1 MTLYPKK
8 CIGAETLLLMLSVI
22 AFWNQRVA
30 AAQPEQ
36 AKPKA
41 QAVDATGQVR
51 IMGIE
56 QCVEQALQSNHRR
69 PASRFEVAMAEAQH
83 RQALAG
89 YWPQVNAKGGY
100 QLLDQ
105 PMNFIFPATTMA
117 IPSQSITVPGGA
129 TMVTIPANAFGPGFP
144 PATLQLP
151 VTYPNQI
158 VNTPAQQFNIPEQNI
173 RVLDRNVVMGSM
185 DMKWLVVDGGMRK
198 GLREQSDGWLEMMRT
213 EARRTD
219 LEIADSVTRFY
230 WGAVLARQL
239 HQLGSD
245 TLARMEMTL
254 RLTESVYKEGAG
266 KVTKAD
272 YLDNQVMVESLRAMV
287 AQLEKN
293 EVMSQA
299 ALANAIGLPWTA
311 SVEPSSQEIPF
322 EPYAGRLE
330 DLVSASYQFSP
341 DWVKLES
348 AIRAAEGAVTTAR
361 SGYYPKVALTGELH
375 RWWNGGYSGG
385 MSTEENRAGW
395 SVGIG
400 IEVPVFDG
408 LLTRNKVSETLAR
421 VSQLKETRF
430 LLREGLGLQIKDL
443 VMGLDAAA
451 KSFQATM
458 QAMQS
463 ATDNRDLNERA
474 YQSELVETDKV
485 IRAQLEEA
493 LMSAQ
498 HYKTRFDYVSLR
510 SQLGLIVGTEVG
522 NVLKGP
528 IK

>member
-1 MTLYPKK
+1 
-8 CIGAETLLLMLSVI
+8 
-22 AFWNQRVA
+22 
-30 AAQPEQ
+30 
-36 AKPKA
+36 
-41 QAVDATGQVR
+41 
-51 IMGIE
+51 
-56 QCVEQALQSNHRR
+56 
-69 PASRFEVAMAEAQH
+69 
-83 RQALAG
+83 
-89 YWPQVNAKGGY
+89 
-100 QLLDQ
+100 
-105 PMNFIFPATTMA
+105 
-117 IPSQSITVPGGA
+117 
-129 TMVTIPANAFGPGFP
+129 
-144 PATLQLP
+144 
-151 VTYPNQI
+151 
-158 VNTPAQQFNIPEQNI
+158 
-173 RVLDRNVVMGSM
+173 
-185 DMKWLVVDGGMRK
+185 
-198 GLREQSDGWLEMMRT
+198 LREQSDGWLEMMRT

-430 LLREGLGLQIKDL
+430 FLREGLGLQIKDL

-451 KSFQATM
+451 KSFQATL

-493 LMSAQ
+493 LMAAQ